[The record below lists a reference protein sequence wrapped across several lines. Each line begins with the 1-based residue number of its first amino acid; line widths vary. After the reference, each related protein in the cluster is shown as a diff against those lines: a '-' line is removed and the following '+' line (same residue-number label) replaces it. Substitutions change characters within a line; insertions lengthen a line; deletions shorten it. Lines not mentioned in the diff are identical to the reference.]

1 MECSGIT
8 RVAHRAQAEMRAM
21 TVMSFQK
28 CGQSFDLDDCQP
40 QSDRLP
46 VAVQLVAQSHTWRA
60 LVPPVQLRR

>member
-28 CGQSFDLDDCQP
+28 CGQSFDLDDFQP

-46 VAVQLVAQSHTWRA
+46 VAVQLVA
-60 LVPPVQLRR
+60 